1 LRDIRY
7 YKVHRIIKMSGSVR
21 KLNLLNIMKLN
32 IRNPIKL
39 IGATI
44 IPCAVLGTAVS
55 LEAQTVTFSS
65 STLTDGY
72 MSWSPT
78 AYTTANFPGDGGS
91 AASGWG
97 LSALPAVFS
106 GNDLT
111 LSPNV
116 NTYAPGVGYW
126 TNPDGSGAN
135 QMDGAI
141 YNETTGVYVGTSVTF
156 TFDVLAN
163 TLASTPY
170 GNYTADAFIKDFGP
184 GYAYNGEQ
192 TVNLAPGIDSVTYAL
207 TGNNPGEIVQFG
219 FEVIGPDAN
228 PAVVGSYGSVEI
240 APVPE
245 PTTMA
250 LAGLGLLGLLGNRL
264 RRRI

>member
-1 LRDIRY
+1 MKITPPNHI
-7 YKVHRIIKMSGSVR
+7 KAIAAVACAIIASAAG
-21 KLNLLNIMKLN
+21 
-32 IRNPIKL
+32 
-39 IGATI
+39 
-44 IPCAVLGTAVS
+44 
-55 LEAQTVTFSS
+55 LEAQNVTFNS
-65 STLTDGY
+65 STLANGF

-78 AYTTANFPGDGGS
+78 AYTTANFAGDGGS
-91 AASGWG
+91 GSSGWG

-106 GNDLT
+106 GNILT

-126 TNPDGSGAN
+126 VNPDGTGAN

-141 YNETTGVYVGTSVTF
+141 YNETTGVYVGSSVTF
-156 TFDVLAN
+156 SYDVLAN
-163 TLASTPY
+163 SLVSGY
-170 GNYTADAFIKDFGP
+170 SADAFIKDFGP

-192 TVNLAPGIDSVTYAL
+192 TVNLTPGNGSVTYAL

-219 FEVIGPDAN
+219 FELIGPDAN
-228 PAVVGSYGSVEI
+228 PATVASLGSVEI

-250 LAGLGLLGLLGNRL
+250 LGGLGLLGLLGSQF
-264 RRRI
+264 RRRF